1 MEAEYIAQHTLT
13 PAKMGTDEESHQ
25 KLTMG
30 PKLYKE
36 AYTQI
41 VKEMLKDVRNP
52 RKHVT
57 NYKYQSKPRRKE
69 WKNAMDSTAIGRYV

>member
-1 MEAEYIAQHTLT
+1 MEAEYIAHLTLS
-13 PAKMGTDEESHQ
+13 PAKMDQSEEAHQ
-25 KLTMG
+25 KLMMG
-30 PKLYKE
+30 TKLYKE

-57 NYKYQSKPRRKE
+57 NYKYQSKPRRRH
-69 WKNAMDSTAIGRYV
+69 WRNDDGSAIRP